1 MRILI
6 TGAGL
11 IGSYAAAEL
20 CVKGHRVVLYDLAP
34 DEAYVRSV
42 VHEPVELRRG
52 DAADFPS
59 LVDLMLAERF
69 ECVVHTAG
77 LIGGV
82 AQRQPWKAVRTNVIG
97 TVNVAEAAR
106 LAGTARLVYTSTH
119 GVYDFAQQT
128 DRPMTERSPVSDET
142 VYSACKLSAEHLL
155 RAYSRAHGLDV
166 IVLRFTNIFGRGL
179 YVGGSTGGEH
189 MNELVKG
196 PALRKIGRIL
206 PAVKGKGE
214 WLYVKDAAR
223 AITLACERQEKS
235 GYLLANIGTGVLS
248 TEQDLVAAVR
258 EVIPSAQFEEVA
270 PAGPIHRA
278 PERFQPYDLTYARD
292 ALGYEPQ
299 YDLRG
304 AIEDYVREIQ
314 NVAGY
319 ARPSSG

>member
-1 MRILI
+1 MRLLI

-11 IGSYAAAEL
+11 IGSYTAAEL
-20 CVKGHRVVLYDLAP
+20 SARGHRVVLYDLAP

-42 VHEPVELRRG
+42 VRQAVELRRG

-59 LVDLMLAERF
+59 LADLMLAERF

-77 LIGGV
+77 FIGGL
-82 AQRQPWKAVRTNVIG
+82 AQRQPWAAVRTNVIG

-106 LAGTARLVYTSTH
+106 LAGTGRLVYTSTH
-119 GVYDFAQQT
+119 GVYDFAKEP
-128 DRPMTERSPVSDET
+128 DKPMTERSPVSDET
-142 VYSACKLSAEHLL
+142 VYAACKLSAEHLL
-155 RAYSRAHGLDV
+155 RALSRAHGLDV

-189 MNELVKG
+189 MNELVRG
-196 PALRKIGRIL
+196 PALGKVGRIL

-214 WLYVKDAAR
+214 WLYVKDAAH

-235 GYLLANIGTGVLS
+235 GYLLVNIGTGVLS
-248 TEQDLVAAVR
+248 TEHDLVAAVR
-258 EVIPSAQFEEVA
+258 EVIPSAQFEEVT
-270 PAGPIHRA
+270 PAGPVHRA

-292 ALGYEPQ
+292 TLGYAPR
-299 YDLRG
+299 YDLRS
-304 AIEDYVREIQ
+304 AIRDYVREIQ
-314 NVAGY
+314 DGAGQ